1 MSFVK
6 KMQSQGGK
14 PSGFI
19 GFLIG
24 KLMNISHGSIYTWGL
39 QNVSIKDTS
48 VCLDI
53 GCGGGKAVKLLAEK
67 AINGKVYG
75 LDHSLEMV
83 NLAKRVNAFHIS
95 NASVEISQG
104 MVSSLPYSDSYF
116 DLITAFESVQF
127 WPNLRED
134 LQEIRRILKPS
145 GVFLIINRY
154 PPPDSK
160 WSDFLQVK
168 NAEGYKEKLTI
179 AGFTEV
185 SIDDVSRKGWILVKA
200 KKDKYS
206 LNNEHPETLQYL

>member
-6 KMQSQGGK
+6 KMQSQGGR

-24 KLMNISHGSIYTWGL
+24 RLMNIFHGSIYTWGL
-39 QNVSIKDTS
+39 QNVSIKDNS

-67 AINGKVYG
+67 TTNGKVYG

-83 NLAKRVNAFHIS
+83 NLAKRVNAFHIG
-95 NASVEISQG
+95 NGSVEITQG
-104 MVSSLPYSDSYF
+104 TVSSLPYSDSYF
-116 DLITAFESVQF
+116 DLITAFESIQF
-127 WPNLRED
+127 WPKLRED
-134 LQEIRRILKPS
+134 LQEIRRTLKPS
-145 GVFLIINRY
+145 GIFLIINRY

-168 NAEGYKEKLTI
+168 NAEDYKEKLTT
-179 AGFTEV
+179 AGFTEI
-185 SIDDVSRKGWILVKA
+185 SIDDASRKGWILVKA

-206 LNNEHPETLQYL
+206 P